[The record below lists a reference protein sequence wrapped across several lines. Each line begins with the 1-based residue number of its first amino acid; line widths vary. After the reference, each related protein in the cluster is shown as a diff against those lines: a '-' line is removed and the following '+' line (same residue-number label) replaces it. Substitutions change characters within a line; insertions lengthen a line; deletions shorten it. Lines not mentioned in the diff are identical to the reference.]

1 MINSLCSWTN
11 YLYTLHPIKSQ
22 SSCSNNKIDKF
33 KTTCVERVRLD
44 LWKIR
49 LGVKLV
55 FLYFSQVINKMTE
68 LEDDTGKKMKAIEIY
83 DPLIKHLI
91 EKLIKR
97 FQSQVHIHVA
107 DVKLVLMLPTQSNE
121 RIIQIFHNAALKVY
135 ILCYN
140 SYDHSI
146 SPFI

>member
-1 MINSLCSWTN
+1 MCGTCSFGSLKNSTWC
-11 YLYTLHPIKSQ
+11 K
-22 SSCSNNKIDKF
+22 
-33 KTTCVERVRLD
+33 V
-44 LWKIR
+44 
-49 LGVKLV
+49 V
-55 FLYFSQVINKMTE
+55 FFYFSQVINKMTE

-135 ILCYN
+135 IHVFCYN